1 MSIRLIPICI
11 TRISWFVKKKA
22 PIVLGVRR
30 PGGMRH
36 REEAEGG
43 RGDPG
48 VAGALRFLG
57 HC

>member
-1 MSIRLIPICI
+1 
-11 TRISWFVKKKA
+11 
-22 PIVLGVRR
+22 
-30 PGGMRH
+30 MRH

>member
-11 TRISWFVKKKA
+11 TGISWFGKKTVQ
-22 PIVLGVRR
+22 IVLGVGR

-36 REEAEGG
+36 REEAEGR